1 MACNSHK
8 TCIITIADLKR
19 VSEASFLVI
28 WIWTVILTG
37 RFRVQA
43 VEYEGTL
50 KAKLV
55 IARKVYL
62 LEKDKVL
69 KSADFGT
76 FFDENKVRRRLL
88 GASLEQRSGPRAK
101 LGACYGATF
110 VSNRD
115 QGRLTGSA

>member
-1 MACNSHK
+1 MHNYNRRPRS
-8 TCIITIADLKR
+8 
-19 VSEASFLVI
+19 VFGASFLL
-28 WIWTVILTG
+28 IWTWTIILTG
-37 RFRVQA
+37 RFQLQA

-50 KAKLV
+50 KAKLA

-88 GASLEQRSGPRAK
+88 YASLGARSGPRAK

-115 QGRLTGSA
+115 H